1 METSAGA
8 VEERPVLHRDAVV
21 GRDDCLS
28 RISSLLADGRGGALV
43 LRGDPGVG
51 KTTLLDAAVARAEQV
66 GRRVLRA
73 AGVEYEAELA
83 FSGLHQVLH
92 PLAESFGR
100 LPLVQQQALD
110 QAFAVVA
117 GPPPNRLAISVAALA
132 VLEDAAGVRPVLVV
146 IDDLQWIDAS
156 SIEVLLFIARRVAA
170 FPIAVVAST
179 RQSGSRLGLPE
190 VEVDPLGPALAE
202 ELLRMTSP
210 ELALAPLRRVLDE
223 AGGNPLALVEL
234 PATLTARQRSGSDP
248 LPDSLRL
255 SARVEGLFADRIGEL
270 PTAVRF
276 VLLIA
281 AMGAEVLATVLRAA
295 DEPDADVLGPAVAAG
310 LVRVDGGHVVFRH
323 PLVRSSLVQMA
334 SPSERRHAHRCLA
347 AALEDD
353 PERRAWHLAAAAAG
367 PDEEVAAAVEAA
379 ARSATRRGGATVAV
393 ASLTRA
399 AELSP
404 SPAAR
409 SRRLSEAAFL
419 ANQTGQFSRARALLD
434 EAVRVS
440 DVAQSAYAA
449 TTAAY
454 LLLDRDGDLSGA
466 QRVLMGAL
474 ERVSADDAVDDS
486 ITNTLYLLLV
496 CAYLSSDPGPWADFD
511 AVLARLAGASGT
523 EIFALYRDAM
533 GDPARRGHGLRARL
547 VSVVEALP
555 VDVEPWFVTRLGS
568 VCAHIDAYDV
578 GRDRLRRVVE
588 RERDGGAQDTLM
600 IALSLLSHDAYGS
613 GRWDECEALANE
625 ALALIDGG
633 GSRIITGTLNY
644 RLSLLAASRGQ
655 IQRSVQLSDELMSWN
670 ATHAV
675 RQWEFTAWH
684 CRTVAAVA
692 AGDYDAAYTC
702 ATRISPAGV
711 LASHVPLAPWLVFD
725 LVEAAVRTGR
735 TAQARAHVAAAQ
747 DADVAAVSSRMG
759 LLAAGAAAIAAPS
772 PDAGDLYETALAS
785 AHGQDWP
792 FEHARIRL
800 AHGEWLRRSRAGP
813 RAVTELQLAKETF
826 LRLGAD
832 PWTQRASNELRAMG
846 VTGAR
851 RRQADRS
858 VALTPQELE
867 IARLAAAG
875 MSNKAIGQRLY
886 LSPRTVGSHL
896 YHVFPKLG
904 RHARPRCPPA
914 RRRPGGAGPRPRAR
928 PTPDRPHHPGRR
940 RAGRGDPAGHQV
952 AHGAWCPAAQA
963 PDAVRQGPGLPR
975 RRHRHPRPGPRPAGR
990 DRRTSPCTSPPSAT
1004 APASPAEVGLGSTRR
1019 AGAWTWGR
1027 P

>member
-1 METSAGA
+1 MPEPVRAEIETSAGA
-8 VEERPVLHRDAVV
+8 VGERSVRHRDAVV
-21 GRDDCLS
+21 GRDDHLS
-28 RISSLLADGRGGALV
+28 RISSLLADERGGALV

-51 KTTLLDAAVARAEQV
+51 KTTLLDAAVVRAEEV

-92 PLAESFGR
+92 PLAERFER
-100 LPLVQQQALD
+100 LPLVQQQALE

-132 VLEDAAGVRPVLVV
+132 VLEDAAAIRPVLVV
-146 IDDLQWIDAS
+146 IDDLQWIDS
-156 SIEVLLFIARRVAA
+156 SSVEVLLFIARRVAV
-170 FPIAVVAST
+170 FPIAVLAST
-179 RQSGSRLGLPE
+179 RHSGSRLGLPE
-190 VEVDPLGPALAE
+190 VEVDALGPASSE

-210 ELALAPLRRVLDE
+210 ELALAPLRRILDE

-234 PATLTARQRSGSDP
+234 PATLTDRQRSGSDP

-255 SARVEGLFADRIGEL
+255 STRVEGLFADRIGEL
-270 PTAVRF
+270 PMPARS

-281 AMGAEVLATVLRAA
+281 AMGTEVVATAHRAA
-295 DEPDADVLGPAVAAG
+295 GEPDVDVLGPAVAAG
-310 LVRVDGGHVVFRH
+310 LVRVDGRQVVFRH
-323 PLVRSSLVQMA
+323 PLVRSALVQMA

-347 AALEDD
+347 DALEDD

-393 ASLTRA
+393 ASLARA

-419 ANQTGQFSRARALLD
+419 ANQTGQFSRARALLN
-434 EAVRVS
+434 EAERVS
-440 DVAQSAYAA
+440 DAAQSAYAA
-449 TTAAY
+449 TAAAY

-466 QRVLMGAL
+466 QRVLMSAL
-474 ERVSADDAVDDS
+474 ERVSPDDAGDDS

-511 AVLARLAGASGT
+511 EALARLTGT
-523 EIFALYRDAM
+523 PGREIFTLYRDAM

-547 VSVVEALP
+547 VAVVEALP

-568 VCAHIDAYDV
+568 VCSHIDAYDV

-588 RERDGGAQDTLM
+588 RERDGGAHDTLM

-625 ALALIDGG
+625 GLALIDGG

-655 IQRSVQLSDELMSWN
+655 IERSAQLSDELLSWN

-675 RQWEFTAWH
+675 KQWEFTAWH
-684 CRTVAAVA
+684 CRTLAAA
-692 AGDYDAAYTC
+692 AQGDYDAAFMC

-735 TAQARAHVAAAQ
+735 AAQAQAHVAAAQ
-747 DADVAAVSSRMG
+747 DADVAGVSSRMG
-759 LLAAGAAAIAAPS
+759 LLAAGAAAIAASS
-772 PDAGDLYETALAS
+772 PDAGDLYETALAFPQ
-785 AHGQDWP
+785 GQDWP

-800 AHGEWLRRSRAGP
+800 AHGEWLRRARAGS

-826 LRLGAD
+826 VRLGAG

-846 VTGAR
+846 VTAGPR
-851 RRQADRS
+851 LADRH

-886 LSPRTVGSHL
+886 LSSRTIGSHL
-896 YHVFPKLG
+896 YHAFPKLG
-904 RHARPRCPPA
+904 ITTRSALRDA
-914 RRRPGGAGPRPRAR
+914 LDAY
-928 PTPDRPHHPGRR
+928 DE
-940 RAGRGDPAGHQV
+940 GD
-952 AHGAWCPAAQA
+952 
-963 PDAVRQGPGLPR
+963 
-975 RRHRHPRPGPRPAGR
+975 
-990 DRRTSPCTSPPSAT
+990 
-1004 APASPAEVGLGSTRR
+1004 
-1019 AGAWTWGR
+1019 
-1027 P
+1027 